1 MSDVNAEGGVVL
13 ALCIGVAGVALV
25 AHGDGPPV
33 SIATRLGVARGL
45 HTGWPAQRPPSQPP
59 AAPEVSQ
66 PEVPGVVEQPA
77 VYSYNSEG
85 RRDPFVSL
93 LARGSDLPSAGERP
107 AGLVGL
113 SVNEVALRGVV
124 FSGGVYVAV
133 LEAPDNKTYIVRT
146 DDRLYDGSI
155 QEITADAIIF
165 LQEVN
170 DPLSLVTEREIR
182 KGLRDAEEGR

>member
-1 MSDVNAEGGVVL
+1 MSAVRRGGAVL
-13 ALCIGVAGVALV
+13 ALWIGVAGLPVALEV
-25 AHGDGPPV
+25 
-33 SIATRLGVARGL
+33 R
-45 HTGWPAQRPPSQPP
+45 PASQPP

-66 PEVPGVVEQPA
+66 PEVPEVVEQPA
-77 VYSYNSEG
+77 VYSYDSEG

-93 LARGSDLPSAGERP
+93 LARGTDLPSAGERP

-124 FSGGVYVAV
+124 VSGGVYVAV
-133 LEAPDNKTYIVRT
+133 LEAPDNKTYLVRI
-146 DDRLYDGSI
+146 DDRLFDGSVK
-155 QEITADAIIF
+155 EITADSIIF

-170 DPLSLVTEREIR
+170 DPLSLVTEREVR

>member
-1 MSDVNAEGGVVL
+1 MNGVNAGGGVVL
-13 ALCIGVAGVALV
+13 ALWIGVAGLPVGLAGR
-25 AHGDGPPV
+25 AEGPAV
-33 SIATRLGVARGL
+33 SIATGLGVLHNGL
-45 HTGWPAQRPPSQPP
+45 LAESPPSQRPV
-59 AAPEVSQ
+59 APEVSQ
-66 PEVPGVVEQPA
+66 PEVVELPA
-77 VYSYNSEG
+77 VYSYDSEG

-133 LEAPDNKTYIVRT
+133 LEAQDNKTYIVRA

-155 QEITADAIIF
+155 REITADAIIF
-165 LQEVN
+165 LEEVN
-170 DPLSLVTEREIR
+170 DPLSLVTEREVR

>member
-77 VYSYNSEG
+77 SRQFRV
-85 RRDPFVSL
+85 
-93 LARGSDLPSAGERP
+93 LA
-107 AGLVGL
+107 
-113 SVNEVALRGVV
+113 GV
-124 FSGGVYVAV
+124 
-133 LEAPDNKTYIVRT
+133 T
-146 DDRLYDGSI
+146 DDDDSGAVQRRCIDRIDG
-155 QEITADAIIF
+155 AHD
-165 LQEVN
+165 
-170 DPLSLVTEREIR
+170 R
-182 KGLRDAEEGR
+182 GL